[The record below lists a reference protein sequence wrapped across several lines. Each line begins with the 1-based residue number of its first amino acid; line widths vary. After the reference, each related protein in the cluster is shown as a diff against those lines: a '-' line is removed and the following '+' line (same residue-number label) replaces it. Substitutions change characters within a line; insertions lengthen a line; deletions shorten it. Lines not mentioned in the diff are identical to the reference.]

1 MLESLARSGDFVRLE
16 NSDAYDTYFKH
27 LNRAFAFLVAWYQ
40 KLVEGGNTEAKIVRD
55 FLEKFLATIRM
66 LRFKYICAQDHQLA
80 LDLNDSGFPHWCG
93 ISELE
98 ADLSLQ
104 DERSAHLPGRRIVQ
118 EMMLEEMLRR
128 GQDPVSLLP
137 QMAEVQFAEE
147 LDGSKMIFTF
157 TPGDLAIIQNGS
169 EGSGTLN
176 CLFSWLCYDKAF
188 NKPYIYV
195 MAFDFCG
202 TEEEL
207 RLDFDHGDFMPAIRR
222 LGDRAVPLA
231 VLATDIDEA
240 LPKVFPKIL
249 KRICLGPILCPKF
262 SVPGDHDEI
271 IGWLSEFG
279 EPDDFALLL
288 ETGVILSRG
297 EFEEKRGW
305 FSFNSKKVR
314 QIFAI
319 SEDELSAENQASQVK
334 QVIMLPHHVLQQ
346 VASLPAFV
354 SQFGSFNKVTYNLQ
368 GGLYVV

>member
-16 NSDAYDTYFKH
+16 SSDAYDAYFKH

-40 KLVEGGNTEAKIVRD
+40 KLVEGGNTEAKIVKG
-55 FLEKFLATIRM
+55 FLEKLLATVRM

-98 ADLSLQ
+98 ADLALQ
-104 DERSAHLPGRRIVQ
+104 AERSARLPGRRIVQ

-128 GQDPVSLLP
+128 GQDPVSLLS

-157 TPGDLAIIQNGS
+157 TPGDLAIVQNGS
-169 EGSGTLN
+169 EENGTLN
-176 CLFSWLCYDKAF
+176 CLFSWLCYDKSY

-207 RLDFDHGDFMPAIRR
+207 RLDFDQGEFMPAIRR

-240 LPKVFPKIL
+240 LPRVFPKIL
-249 KRICLGPILCPKF
+249 KRICLGPIFCPKF
-262 SVPGDHDEI
+262 SVQGDHDELVS
-271 IGWLSEFG
+271 WLLEFG
-279 EPDDFALLL
+279 EPDDFALTL
-288 ETGVILSRG
+288 ETGAILSRG

-305 FSFNSKKVR
+305 FSFNPKKVR

-319 SEDELSAENQASQVK
+319 SDDELSAENQATQVK
-334 QVIMLPHHVLQQ
+334 QVIILPHHVLQQ
-346 VASLPAFV
+346 VTSLPEFT
-354 SQFGSFNKVTYNLQ
+354 SQFGSFNKVAYNLQ